1 MGSGGGGGGTGERGG
16 GARRRTRQPT
26 RPTTAPAPKPIVTDV
41 REAALGKKAEVGVR
55 YTPSGA
61 TIGKVSDYRPG
72 GVSPGE
78 VMATVGAG
86 AVGGLAGRTDVTVE
100 GLGDLAKRI
109 NVGQLPAGEIKIPGA
124 GTVAMNV
131 LNIAGKKMATTTL
144 EKLVAGEKAVTDPS
158 GRIMGT
164 VGEGGA
170 YTGRTDFKPTTIMAA
185 GEPEPVRAD
194 VTPEITPEI
203 TPEVTALADETV
215 LGRGRRRTKRAGP
228 AGTMEEIGVLV
239 RGGSPRATV

>member
-1 MGSGGGGGGTGERGG
+1 
-16 GARRRTRQPT
+16 
-26 RPTTAPAPKPIVTDV
+26 
-41 REAALGKKAEVGVR
+41 
-55 YTPSGA
+55 
-61 TIGKVSDYRPG
+61 
-72 GVSPGE
+72 
-78 VMATVGAG
+78 
-86 AVGGLAGRTDVTVE
+86 
-100 GLGDLAKRI
+100 
-109 NVGQLPAGEIKIPGA
+109 
-124 GTVAMNV
+124 MNV

>member
-1 MGSGGGGGGTGERGG
+1 MVSKGV
-16 GARRRTRQPT
+16 
-26 RPTTAPAPKPIVTDV
+26 PAAEK
-41 REAALGKKAEVGVR
+41 LKEVGVK
-55 YTPSGA
+55 YTPTGA
-61 TIGKVSDYRPG
+61 TIKTTTSMVPGGISPGAVSATIGATGAPKGATPKEVEAYRGKV
-72 GVSPGE
+72 
-78 VMATVGAG
+78 VGA
-86 AVGGLAGRTDVTVE
+86 LAGRTDVTTE

-109 NVGQLPAGEIKIPGA
+109 NVGQLPAGEVKVPGV
-124 GTVAMNV
+124 GTAAMNI

-170 YTGRTDFKPTTIMAA
+170 YTGRTDFKPTTTILAPS
-185 GEPEPVRAD
+185 EPEPETVRAD

-203 TPEVTALADETV
+203 TPEVTAMADDTI

-228 AGTMEEIGVLV
+228 AGTMEEVGILV
-239 RGGSPRATV
+239 RGAGPRRTV